1 MRLILFS
8 VLIKMGSH
16 QNGSQEEHQNHHY
29 EKYHKRVRI
38 SQNSLLFYA
47 NISRS
52 KTLNAIHDSDLTAR
66 LLAVRS
72 ESRIACCF
80 CTQYAYGCVC
90 CLLDA
95 KKHRLNQAAIF
106 LCHNLWPNLTHT

>member
-38 SQNSLLFYA
+38 SQNSLLFCA

-66 LLAVRS
+66 LLALREQS
-72 ESRIACCF
+72 DRNRESHAVF
-80 CTQYAYGCVC
+80 VHNMLMVVC
-90 CLLDA
+90 AVCWML
-95 KKHRLNQAAIF
+95 KSIV
-106 LCHNLWPNLTHT
+106 